1 MRRQTAPVPSV
12 KSFNYEEDEK
22 RFFPKLGSVV
32 LSSLLCALLAS
43 PGKRDVSRILRFRQP
58 LQWAAN
64 RSQWTVSSE
73 RVWVLGCYFDVFEGF
88 LSRVSADTVFAQCH
102 CLL

>member
-32 LSSLLCALLAS
+32 LSSLLYLCWHPLAN
-43 PGKRDVSRILRFRQP
+43 GM
-58 LQWAAN
+58 
-64 RSQWTVSSE
+64 
-73 RVWVLGCYFDVFEGF
+73 
-88 LSRVSADTVFAQCH
+88 
-102 CLL
+102 